1 MPNQKPIHNH
11 SGGKRN
17 GVARP
22 RPASGTAPNGA
33 EHTAPPD
40 APDDHRNGNGLAEH
54 TLPANAPGLPGADP
68 WEAEAPAGEHPDR
81 SDNEPAQ
88 AAGAHADRA
97 YHTALY
103 ELLGWDGFAPAG
115 HQAAQTGA
123 GDGPHLGSAAGQLAT
138 WLGQQAVAS
147 DADGAAMLSASLVPL
162 LASRHGALDP
172 TLRALLPAL
181 MQWLARWARHLQR
194 RRATR
199 NQLAQLPQITDHV
212 IATLAAAQR
221 QGKRITPASAHALFR
236 RARQGMLL
244 ADARASEAAEPA
256 QAQPGARR
264 ASRGRAIEPN
274 WWDDEDDN

>member
-11 SGGKRN
+11 TGGKRN

-22 RPASGTAPNGA
+22 QPASAAAPNGA
-33 EHTAPPD
+33 EHTTPPS
-40 APDDHRNGNGLAEH
+40 APDDRGNGLAEH
-54 TLPANAPGLPGADP
+54 TLPASAPGLPGADP
-68 WEAEAPAGEHPDR
+68 WEAEAPAGEDPDR

-88 AAGAHADRA
+88 AADVQADRA

-115 HQAAQTGA
+115 HRPTQTDG
-123 GDGPHLGSAAGQLAT
+123 GDGPPLGPAAGQLAA

-147 DADGAAMLSASLVPL
+147 DAGGAAMLSASLVPL

-172 TLRALLPAL
+172 ALCALLPAL
-181 MQWLARWARHLQR
+181 MQSLARWARHLQR

-199 NQLAQLPQITDHV
+199 SQLAQLPQITDRV

-236 RARQGMLL
+236 RALQGLL
-244 ADARASEAAEPA
+244 LDGARAVEAAEPA

-264 ASRGRAIEPN
+264 ASRGRAMEPN